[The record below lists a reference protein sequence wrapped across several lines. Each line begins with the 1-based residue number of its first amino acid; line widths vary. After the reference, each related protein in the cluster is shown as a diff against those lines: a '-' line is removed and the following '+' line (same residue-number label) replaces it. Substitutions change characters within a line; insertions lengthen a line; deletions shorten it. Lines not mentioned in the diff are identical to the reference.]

1 MGERARPGF
10 CLQTFAGALAPGKPP
25 VYLCNEFKKK
35 TPGRTTSLDSTLQRA
50 ADLLAQARFPVF
62 GGLFTDVNGAAAA
75 LALAQKLGGVVDHA
89 ASEGMSRA
97 ARVMRE
103 TGSTPASFGEV
114 RNRADTIVVIGD
126 SPRARD
132 PELLEKLFPAKGL
145 PRPGDNARELIVVG
159 AKKGK
164 TPAGLRAT
172 DIDGK
177 NPLPELVALLGA
189 AVREMPFEI
198 RDAALGK
205 KILAAGKRLRESAF
219 AVFVYDPAEIEEPV
233 LHTVLEAVRHLVKT
247 TRAATLSLAAPGNG
261 EGVNL
266 CSTWTCG
273 LPVRTSFAGETP
285 ENNMWA
291 FETERLLKSGEAD
304 ALVWIDALGGAD
316 AAPPTRAFRG
326 IPSVVLSSKA
336 VKAGRDD
343 VVIEV
348 GAAVA
353 DHDGAVYLP
362 AIAGIGEVK
371 ATSANA
377 SKPTVADV
385 LNKIGTLIDAKGTA

>member
-1 MGERARPGF
+1 M
-10 CLQTFAGALAPGKPP
+10 
-25 VYLCNEFKKK
+25 
-35 TPGRTTSLDSTLQRA
+35 DSTLQRA
-50 ADLLAQARFPVF
+50 ADLLAQARLPVF

-89 ASEGMSRA
+89 ASSGTSRA

-114 RNRADTIVVIGD
+114 RNRADTVVLIGD
-126 SPRARD
+126 GPRERNAD
-132 PELLEKLFPAKGL
+132 LLQELFPDKNL
-145 PRPGDNARELIVVG
+145 PRPGDNKRELIVVG
-159 AKKGK
+159 TKKGK
-164 TPAGLRAT
+164 TPSGIRT
-172 DIDGK
+172 TEIDGK
-177 NPLPELVALLGA
+177 HALPELVALLA
-189 AVREMPFEI
+189 AATREMPFDM

-205 KILAAGKRLRESAF
+205 KVLSAGKRLRESAF

-233 LHTVLEAVRHLVKT
+233 LHTVLETVRHLVKT
-247 TRAATLSLAAPGNG
+247 TRAATLAMSAPGNG

-266 CSTWTCG
+266 CSIWTCG

-304 ALVWIDALGGAD
+304 ALVWIDALDGAE

-326 IPSVVLSSKA
+326 IPSVVLSSKP

-343 VVIEV
+343 VVVEV

-353 DHDGAVYLP
+353 DHDADVYLP
-362 AIAGIGEVK
+362 PISGIGTVK
-371 ATSANA
+371 AASADS

-385 LNKIGTLIDAKGTA
+385 LNKIGALIDEKGAA